1 MLSKILLQHS
11 PSQNMTDFDPSH
23 LNPNPNLNPS
33 LNPKPNPNP
42 KIVPAST
49 KYSAN
54 FKNQNFKMATKP
66 KPKDLRR
73 LMKEQQN
80 KSKKKI
86 DSPLARYPFMNT
98 FSCLYI

>member
-23 LNPNPNLNPS
+23 L
-33 LNPKPNPNP
+33 NPNP